1 LTCKSPLQE
10 FAMNQTRLL
19 LRGTAVGLLTTAMA
33 LSAAAEETFSTDH
46 YEVQIERLASVE
58 HPWGLAFLPDGRYL
72 VTERNAGTIRI
83 GDRDGNLSPPIS
95 GTPEV
100 FRYAGPTDRS
110 QGGMFHVALHPDFAE
125 NGYVYWSFSEP
136 SDEGAGT
143 AIARGILVGEGDAP
157 AFEGVEVIYT
167 MNKHDSSG
175 LHFGGRF
182 AFHPED
188 TSIYLSVGER
198 RNISR
203 AQDGEDH
210 AGSIIRVMDDGSTPD
225 DNPHLDDDAVDDLI
239 YAIGIRNIQ
248 ALAFHPETNDLWAA
262 DHGPQGGDEINRI
275 EAGENYGWPF
285 QTGGVDYSGAPLGEG
300 EEVEGMAAPVHIF
313 EETVA
318 PSGLLFYDGEMFPEW
333 QGHMLIGGLTA
344 RALVRV
350 ELGENGDEVAEEEWM
365 LQDLD
370 RRIRDVAVDDDGAI
384 WILTEHEDGEV
395 IRLTNADGES

>member
-1 LTCKSPLQE
+1 
-10 FAMNQTRLL
+10 MNQTRLL

-188 TSIYLSVGER
+188 NSIYLSVGER

-262 DHGPQGGDEINRI
+262 DHGPRAATRSTGSRPARTM
-275 EAGENYGWPF
+275 AGLSRP
-285 QTGGVDYSGAPLGEG
+285 
-300 EEVEGMAAPVHIF
+300 AASTTPALRSARARKSRAWSLRS
-313 EETVA
+313 TSSRRRSPPPA
-318 PSGLLFYDGEMFPEW
+318 SSSTTARCSPSG
-333 QGHMLIGGLTA
+333 
-344 RALVRV
+344 RA
-350 ELGENGDEVAEEEWM
+350 
-365 LQDLD
+365 
-370 RRIRDVAVDDDGAI
+370 
-384 WILTEHEDGEV
+384 TC
-395 IRLTNADGES
+395 